1 MSLSGADAIK
11 WRFLTTDKFT
21 GLNIVLFEPE
31 IPQNTGNI
39 GRFSV
44 ATDSRLIL
52 AGKLGFSLDDKHV
65 KRAGLDYWKNVR
77 LETID
82 TLEQFFEQYPIGTHT
97 YAFLSKFGEKNY
109 TEIPHDNPNLMII
122 FGRETSGLP
131 DFVQERYAEHLYRI
145 PTTGRVRSLNLSNAV
160 ALVGYDILRRRDFC
174 GLDAHWMGPE
184 TGETYA

>member
-1 MSLSGADAIK
+1 M
-11 WRFLTTDKFT
+11 T

-52 AGKLGFSLDDKHV
+52 AGKLGFSLDDKYV
-65 KRAGLDYWKNVR
+65 KRAGLDYWQHVR

-82 TLEQFFEQYPIGTHT
+82 TLDGFFEKYPIGNHP
-97 YAFLSKFGEKNY
+97 YAFLSKFGTKNY
-109 TEIPHDNPNLMII
+109 TEIPHDNPNLMLI

-131 DFVQERYAEHLYRI
+131 DSVQKKYAEHLYRI

-160 ALVGYDILRRRDFC
+160 ALVGFDILRRREFA
-174 GLDAHWMGPE
+174 GLDANWMGPE

>member
-1 MSLSGADAIK
+1 MS
-11 WRFLTTDKFT
+11 RT

-44 ATDSRLIL
+44 ATDSLLIL
-52 AGKLGFSLDDKHV
+52 VGKLGFSLDDKQV
-65 KRAGLDYWKNVR
+65 KRAGLDYWHNVR
-77 LETID
+77 LERID
-82 TLEQFFEQYPIGTHT
+82 TIEEFFIKYPPEKYP
-97 YAFLSKFGEKNY
+97 YAFLSKFGTKKY
-109 TEIPHDNPNLMII
+109 CEIPHEDKNLMLI

-131 DFVQERYAEHLYRI
+131 DWVSEKYGEYLYRI

-160 ALVGYDILRRRDFC
+160 ALVGFDILRRRDFE
-174 GLDAHWMGPE
+174 GLDAEWMGAD